1 MSFSGSLVLVVLQ
14 ALLIIGLS
22 RVLGYGARVLRQPM
36 VIAEIV
42 AGIALG
48 PSLLGFLFPDMQHA
62 LAALIQTPR
71 PLEYLR
77 LTGRSKP
84 ERSFSLSARNCSLRC
99 RRGLRQRPVSAS

>member
-1 MSFSGSLVLVVLQ
+1 MSVNPHD
-14 ALLIIGLS
+14 I
-22 RVLGYGARVLRQPM
+22 
-36 VIAEIV
+36 
-42 AGIALG
+42 
-48 PSLLGFLFPDMQHA
+48 PDMQHA

-99 RRGLRQRPVSAS
+99 RRGLRQRPVSASWFPCSFPEFPCSCASVGPR